1 MSNAL
6 AISGVTAVL
15 QYFLNIVYNDPLSPL
30 GSVSVSAIAPDIIQA
45 NLGSGGNSQLQVNLF
60 LHQVT
65 PNAAWRNVGLPSAG
79 ADGGTR
85 LKNPPLAL
93 DLHYLLT
100 AYASEDTQAEALLG
114 YAVLMLHE
122 NPVLPR
128 SQINTALTNL
138 PATNP
143 LAGALSSSGLADQIE
158 MIKITPA
165 TLGREE
171 MAWLWTA
178 LKSDFRPTF
187 AFDVSVVLIQSPL
200 ASSFA
205 LPVLSRNISAQGAAP
220 AQLLEVQAPV
230 GQTALAPGDT
240 VTVTGQFLAG
250 ANQMALA
257 NQRLGIRYPPF
268 APSTVTGV
276 AITFTVPEDP
286 ANLPAGVYSLSALFT
301 NGSGLVLQST
311 NSLPIALAPTIRAT
325 PAPTVVTNASGTL
338 VTLSCDPQ
346 ALPNQSVS
354 LALGGTAAPA
364 RTFDAPTAT
373 LSFQFPT
380 LPPGSYL
387 ARLRV
392 DGVESP
398 VAVNWA
404 ATPPT
409 FAGPFVTV

>member
-15 QYFLNIVYNDPLSPL
+15 QYFLNIVYNDPSSPL
-30 GSVSVSAIAPDIIQA
+30 GNVLVSAIAPDIVQA
-45 NLGSGGNSQLQVNLF
+45 NIGSGGNSQLQVNVF

-65 PNAAWRNVGLPSAG
+65 PNGAWRNVDLPSAA
-79 ADGGTR
+79 ADGKTR

-114 YAVLMLHE
+114 YALLMLHE

-128 SQINTALTNL
+128 GQINTALTNL
-138 PATNP
+138 PSTNP

-158 MIKITPA
+158 MLKVTPA

-171 MAWLWTA
+171 VAWLWTA

-187 AFDVSVVLIQSPL
+187 AFDVSVVLMQSPL

-205 LPVLSRNISAQGAAP
+205 LPVLSRNISADSGGP
-220 AQLLEVQAPV
+220 SQLFAIQVPM
-230 GQTALAPGDT
+230 GQTAPAPGDT
-240 VTVTGQFLAG
+240 VTVTGESLTG
-250 ANQMALA
+250 ASQIALT

-268 APSTVTGV
+268 APSAVTDQSV
-276 AITFTVPEDP
+276 SFVVPEAP
-286 ANLPAGVYSLSALFT
+286 ANLPAGVYSLSVLFA
-301 NGSGLVLQST
+301 SGGGQVLRST
-311 NSLPIALAPTIRAT
+311 NSLPVALAPKILAAPP
-325 PAPTVVTNASGTL
+325 PAAVTNASGTL
-338 VTLSCDPQ
+338 VTLNCDPQ

-354 LALGGTAAPA
+354 LAMGGTAAPA
-364 RTFDAPTAT
+364 KTFDAPAAT

-380 LPPGSYL
+380 LPAGSYL

-392 DGVESP
+392 DGVDSP

-404 ATPPT
+404 ANPPT
-409 FAGPFVTV
+409 FAGPFITV